1 MKTELEAK
9 DLRIGNL
16 VQDYNERIVE
26 VSAEILGHFNQL
38 SMDQNTALISIPLT
52 EEWLI
57 KFGYNEVDDFYAKG
71 YGVNGV
77 SIIKWENYYNAFAYQ
92 LGKGYNKIVKEV
104 HQLQNLYSSLT
115 GKELTINETIKA

>member
-1 MKTELEAK
+1 MLYQKNGEPGLNTIDFGCGVVTWK
-9 DLRIGNL
+9 DIKP
-16 VQDYNERIVE
+16 
-26 VSAEILGHFNQL
+26 
-38 SMDQNTALISIPLT
+38 IPLT

-104 HQLQNLYSSLT
+104 HQLQNLYSALT
-115 GKELTINETIKA
+115 GKELTINENIKT